1 MRRVSRSTWDSL
13 AVPRRC
19 VCGNP
24 IRLNDL
30 LSSSFSTTT
39 SSSSFSSPSP
49 PSSSSSLSTSISS
62 SATSR
67 PSSIPTIRSSSSS
80 LKPRTS
86 RPFSTT
92 SSLAVIPSLL
102 PTQSAKLAALHGRL
116 GLPNGYPLTTLGRA
130 LIDPTAESEHH
141 LNNDGLSNLGNVLL
155 GYYASEYLM
164 VQYPRLPY
172 EILKTAMDGYIGPR
186 ALAAVGTGWGVEA
199 AFAPGETV
207 DPGLLQ
213 FNRVAPGTP
222 LYKIQGGVGFNIPRK
237 RNRMVPNF
245 ENNPSINAELAAE
258 TPEMKAARESQRPG
272 QDATTLQLAMAS
284 FVRAAVAG
292 VYLHSGGLPSTKEF
306 VHAHVLSRKLDV
318 DKLFQFEQPT
328 RELSRLCVREGF
340 QQPIARLEKETG
352 RYSRHAVF
360 IVGVYSGEEKLGEG
374 QGSSLPE
381 AKIKAA
387 ISALKGWYL
396 YSPASG
402 ADLPSKTDGGPGLP
416 FTPAVIDV
424 GDIVS

>member
-13 AVPRRC
+13 TVPRRC
-19 VCGNP
+19 VCGHP

-30 LSSSFSTTT
+30 LSSSFST
-39 SSSSFSSPSP
+39 SSSSS
-49 PSSSSSLSTSISS
+49 SSSSSLSPASPSP
-62 SATSR
+62 SR
-67 PSSIPTIRSSSSS
+67 PSSIPTIRS
-80 LKPRTS
+80 KPQTT

-92 SSLAVIPSLL
+92 PSLAVIPSLL

-116 GLPNGYPLTTLGRA
+116 ELPNKYPLATLGRA

-155 GYYASEYLM
+155 GYYTSEYLM

-172 EILKTAMDGYIGPR
+172 EILKTAMNGYIGPE

-222 LYKIQGGVGFNIPRK
+222 MYKVQGGVGFNIPRK
-237 RNRMVPNF
+237 RNKMVPNF
-245 ENNPSINAELAAE
+245 ENNPSVDAALADE
-258 TPEMKAARESQRPG
+258 TPGMKAAREAQRSG
-272 QDATTLQLAMAS
+272 QDATTLHLAMAS
-284 FVRAAVAG
+284 FVRATVAG
-292 VYLHSGGLPSTKEF
+292 VYLHAGGLPATKEF
-306 VHAHVLSRKLDV
+306 VHAHVLSRKLDINR
-318 DKLFQFEQPT
+318 LFQFEQPT

-396 YSPASG
+396 YSPVTG
-402 ADLPSKTDGGPGLP
+402 ADLPSKTDGHPGLP
-416 FTPAVIDV
+416 FSPAVVDV
-424 GDIVS
+424 GDVVS

>member
-1 MRRVSRSTWDSL
+1 MRRASRSTWDSL

-30 LSSSFSTTT
+30 LSSSFST
-39 SSSSFSSPSP
+39 
-49 PSSSSSLSTSISS
+49 SSSSSSS
-62 SATSR
+62 SSSPLSPSVSSSTASR
-67 PSSIPTIRSSSSS
+67 SSSIPTFRPLSSAPSSKS
-80 LKPRTS
+80 RTS

-92 SSLAVIPSLL
+92 SSLAVIPTLL

-116 GLPNGYPLTTLGRA
+116 NLPNGYPLTTLGRA
-130 LIDPTAESEHH
+130 LIDPTAEPEHH

-172 EILKTAMDGYIGPR
+172 EILKTAMDGYIGPK
-186 ALAAVGTGWGVEA
+186 ALSAVGTGWGVEA
-199 AFAPGETV
+199 AFAPGQTV

-222 LYKIQGGVGFNIPRK
+222 LYKVQGGVGFNIPRK

-245 ENNPSINAELAAE
+245 ENNPSVDQQLAAE
-258 TPEMKAARESQRPG
+258 TPEMKAAREAQRPG

-284 FVRAAVAG
+284 FVRAAIAG

-306 VHAHVLSRKLDV
+306 VYAHVLSRKLDI

-396 YSPASG
+396 YSPVSG
-402 ADLPSKTDGGPGLP
+402 ADLPSKTDGNPGLSY
-416 FTPAVIDV
+416 TPAVIDV

>member
-13 AVPRRC
+13 TVPRRC

-24 IRLNDL
+24 IRFNDL
-30 LSSSFSTTT
+30 LSSSFST
-39 SSSSFSSPSP
+39 SSSSSSS
-49 PSSSSSLSTSISS
+49 PSSSSSAST
-62 SATSR
+62 TSTCR
-67 PSSIPTIRSSSSS
+67 PTSIPTIRPS

-92 SSLAVIPSLL
+92 SSLAVVPSLL

-116 GLPNGYPLTTLGRA
+116 GLPNKYPLATLGRA
-130 LIDPTAESEHH
+130 LIDPTAEPQHH

-155 GYYASEYLM
+155 GYYTSEYLM

-172 EILKTAMDGYIGPR
+172 EILKTAMNGYVGPQ
-186 ALAAVGTGWGVEA
+186 ALSAVGTGWGVEA

-222 LYKIQGGVGFNIPRK
+222 LYKVQGGVGFNIPRK

-245 ENNPSINAELAAE
+245 ENNPSVDAILANE
-258 TPEMKAARESQRPG
+258 SPEMRAAREAQRPG
-272 QDATTLQLAMAS
+272 QDATTLELAMAS

-292 VYLHSGGLPSTKEF
+292 VYLHNGGLPFTKEF
-306 VHAHVLSRKLDV
+306 VHAHILSRKLDI

-396 YSPASG
+396 YSPVSG
-402 ADLPSKTDGGPGLP
+402 ADLPSKTDGQPNLP
-416 FTPAVIDV
+416 FKPAVIDV

>member
-30 LSSSFSTTT
+30 LSSSFST
-39 SSSSFSSPSP
+39 SSSS
-49 PSSSSSLSTSISS
+49 SSSSSLPSSVSTSSP
-62 SATSR
+62 SR
-67 PSSIPTIRSSSSS
+67 PSSIPTIRSPSS
-80 LKPRTS
+80 LRPRAS
-86 RPFSTT
+86 RPFST
-92 SSLAVIPSLL
+92 SSPLAVIPSLL

-116 GLPNGYPLTTLGRA
+116 GLPNKYPLATLGRA
-130 LIDPTAESEHH
+130 LIDPTAEPEHH

-172 EILKTAMDGYIGPR
+172 EILKTAMNGYIGPN
-186 ALAAVGTGWGVEA
+186 ALAAVGTEWGVEA
-199 AFAPGETV
+199 AFAPGATV

-237 RNRMVPNF
+237 RNKMVPNF
-245 ENNPSINAELAAE
+245 ENNPSVDAELAAE
-258 TPEMKAARESQRPG
+258 TPEMKAAREAQRPG
-272 QDATTLQLAMAS
+272 QDATTLQLAMSS

-292 VYLHSGGLPSTKEF
+292 VYLHNGGLSATKEF

-396 YSPASG
+396 YSPVSG
-402 ADLPSKTDGGPGLP
+402 VDLPSKTDENPLAK
-416 FTPAVIDV
+416 FMPAVIDV
-424 GDIVS
+424 GDVVS

>member
-13 AVPRRC
+13 TVPRRC

-30 LSSSFSTTT
+30 LSSSFST
-39 SSSSFSSPSP
+39 
-49 PSSSSSLSTSISS
+49 SSSSSSS
-62 SATSR
+62 SSSSQSASLASPTR
-67 PSSIPTIRSSSSS
+67 PSSIPTIRPLS
-80 LKPRTS
+80 KPRAI

-92 SSLAVIPSLL
+92 SSLAVVPKLL

-116 GLPNGYPLTTLGRA
+116 GLPNKYPLTTLGRA
-130 LIDPTAESEHH
+130 LIDPTAEPGHH
-141 LNNDGLSNLGNVLL
+141 LNNDGLSNVGNVLL
-155 GYYASEYLM
+155 GYYTSEYLM
-164 VQYPRLPY
+164 VHYPRLPY
-172 EILKTAMDGYIGPR
+172 EILKAAMDGYIGGK
-186 ALAAVGTGWGVEA
+186 ALAAVGKEWGVEA

-245 ENNPSINAELAAE
+245 ENNPSVDAALLAES
-258 TPEMKAARESQRPG
+258 PEMREARESQRPG
-272 QDATTLQLAMAS
+272 QDATTLDLAMS
-284 FVRAAVAG
+284 NFVRATVAG
-292 VYLHSGGLPSTKEF
+292 VYLHSGGLPFTKQF
-306 VHAHVLSRKLDV
+306 VHAHILSRKLDI

-352 RYSRHAVF
+352 RYSRHPVF

-396 YSPASG
+396 YSPVSG
-402 ADLPSKTDGGPGLP
+402 ADLPSKTDGNPTMP
-416 FTPAVIDV
+416 FAPAVIDV